1 MSTKATRKQKLNKSG
16 MLRSILSYA
25 IAPIV
30 TGLVSILVVPL
41 VSYSFPADEYGK
53 INMFYTVGTLASSVF
68 LCGLDHAVIRYYFEP
83 PKGLS
88 RRQIFTFALVAS
100 VTVDVLITILS
111 ISCFGHG
118 VSDLLF
124 GEDNYFALVLL
135 GCYIV
140 GLTLF
145 RLVNLSAR
153 MQGKP
158 LQYNLQL
165 IIQNI
170 ISKFSF
176 VFALLWSTNYL
187 DAVSI
192 MAILMLL
199 FGIGLVIVHKSDLT
213 LSLSGVSLTSIKV
226 LVLFG
231 FPCMLSSIASQLDA
245 MIGRLILAGS
255 GCYSEVGVL
264 AIASTLAAVFTLI
277 PSAFNT
283 FWAPYMY
290 EHYKDKKQQI
300 RDVHDYVMIAATALT
315 VLVLMFQDVLYVLV
329 GEQYEVSQMY
339 FMLLMLSPV
348 KSFICETTGYGVML
362 NNKPIY
368 ATWII
373 ILGIII
379 NIGVA
384 ISLVPYLGAFAAA
397 IGVAIS
403 SIITGAIRS
412 CVSCKMYRSIHS
424 YKRSVLVSSLIIFLC
439 FSNIVIYSSLLLR
452 IIISATACLIIFIV
466 YREKLR
472 DLMLR
477 FS

>member
-1 MSTKATRKQKLNKSG
+1 MKAIEKRNNKSG
-16 MLRSILSYA
+16 MLRSVLSYA
-25 IAPIV
+25 IAPMV
-30 TGLVSILVVPL
+30 TGIISVLVVPL
-41 VSYSFPADEYGK
+41 VSYSFPAGEYGK

-83 PKGLS
+83 PRGLS
-88 RRQIFTFALVAS
+88 RQQIFTLALVAS
-100 VTVDVLITILS
+100 VAIDVFITVLILF
-111 ISCFGHG
+111 CFGRG
-118 VSDLLF
+118 VSELLF
-124 GEDNYFALVLL
+124 DEENYFALVLL

-140 GLTLF
+140 GSTLF

-153 MQGKP
+153 MQGNP

-165 IIQNI
+165 IIQNV
-170 ISKFSF
+170 ISKLSF
-176 VFALLWSTNYL
+176 VFALLWSTNYF

-199 FGIGLVIVHKSDLT
+199 FGIGLIIFHKSDLT
-213 LSLSGVSLTSIKV
+213 FSLSGISLTSIKV

-245 MIGRLILAGS
+245 VVGRLVLAGS
-255 GCYSEVGVL
+255 GYYSEVGVL
-264 AIASTLAAVFTLI
+264 AIASTLAAAFTLI

-300 RDVHDYVMIAATALT
+300 RDVHDYVMIAATVLT
-315 VLVLMFQDVLYVLV
+315 VLIMMFQDVLYVLV
-329 GEQYEVSQMY
+329 GEEYKVSQIY

-373 ILGIII
+373 IVGIII
-379 NIGVA
+379 NIGVV
-384 ISLVPYLGAFAAA
+384 ISLSPYLGAFAAA
-397 IGVAIS
+397 IGVAVS
-403 SIITGAIRS
+403 SIITGIVRS

-424 YKRSVLVSSLIIFLC
+424 YKRSIMTSSLIIFLC
-439 FSNIVIYSSLLLR
+439 FSNIVIYSSLPLR
-452 IIISATACLIIFIV
+452 IILSVLACLIIFVV
-466 YREKLR
+466 YRNELR
-472 DLMLR
+472 NLAFRLR
-477 FS
+477 Q